1 VLTGA
6 EIDGLSDEELKAR
19 ALRADVFARTS
30 PEHKLRLVEA
40 LQAGGQAVAMT
51 GDGVNDA
58 PALKRADIGIA
69 MGRSGTEAA
78 KEAAE
83 IVLADDNFA
92 TIAAAV
98 KAGRTVYDNL
108 KKAIIFLLPVNGGEA
123 LALIAALLLGLT
135 LPISPVQILWVNMV
149 SSVVLA
155 MALAFEGAEAD
166 IMKRPP
172 RPADEPILSRFVLW
186 RVVFVSLLFSIGIFG
201 MFTLAQASG
210 ATLEEA
216 RTIAVNTL
224 VVMEIFYL
232 FSVRFLSTTSLSL
245 KAALGTR
252 PVLIAIGAVTLLQL
266 AFTYAPFMEAFFE
279 TRPVGL
285 GQGLMILAVGPIL
298 LALLEMEK
306 RIVRAMRAPRT
317 GEGTA

>member
-1 VLTGA
+1 
-6 EIDGLSDEELKAR
+6 
-19 ALRADVFARTS
+19 
-30 PEHKLRLVEA
+30 
-40 LQAGGQAVAMT
+40 LQADGEAVAMT

-69 MGRSGTEAA
+69 MGRAGTEAA

-108 KKAIIFLLPVNGGEA
+108 KKAVVFLLPVNGGES

-135 LPISPVQILWVNMV
+135 LPITPVQILWVNMV

-155 MALAFEGAEAD
+155 MALAFESAEPD
-166 IMKRPP
+166 IMRRPP
-172 RPADEPILSRFVLW
+172 RPAGEPILSRFVLW
-186 RVVFVSLLFSIGIFG
+186 RVVFVSALFCAGIFG
-201 MFTLAQASG
+201 MFTLAQAQG
-210 ATLEEA
+210 ASLAEA

-232 FSVRFLSTTSLSL
+232 FSVRFLNTTSLSL
-245 KAALGTR
+245 RAALGTR
-252 PVLIAIGAVTLLQL
+252 PVLIAVAAVTALQL
-266 AFTYAPFMEAFFE
+266 AFTYVPFMETFFD

-285 GQGLMILAVGPIL
+285 AEGLMILVIGPVL
-298 LALLEMEK
+298 LVVLEAEK
-306 RIVRAMRAPRT
+306 RLARRFVTARSAGRRRDAPPR
-317 GEGTA
+317 GAQP